1 MPVSIGNFT
10 TLPEIFGVIFDCLS
24 ATRYPV
30 AESRPGWATLTDGL
44 TTIVSIAGALRG
56 TTNLW

>member
-1 MPVSIGNFT
+1 
-10 TLPEIFGVIFDCLS
+10 VIFDCLS

-30 AESRPGWATLTDGL
+30 ADSRPGCATLTDGL

-56 TTNLW
+56 TTNFS